1 MLHLCKTSMYEFWYD
16 HVKPKYGEN
25 AQICY
30 MDTDSFIVCLE
41 VNDICKE
48 IAGNVETKYDN

>member
-1 MLHLCKTSMYEFWYD
+1 MYEFWYD

-30 MDTDSFIVCLE
+30 MDTGSFIVRLE